1 MVAVVGNVGCVVD
14 ISPLF
19 MSAADFPARE
29 EASAALLTETYLLEC
44 CAGLQDD
51 IFAVLIGAKASK
63 YLLQWLRSLR
73 QSQR

>member
-1 MVAVVGNVGCVVD
+1 MIAVIGKVGRVVD

-29 EASAALLTETYLLEC
+29 EASATLLTETYFLKC
-44 CAGLQDD
+44 CAGLQDV
-51 IFAVLIGAKASK
+51 FLAGLIGAKASK
-63 YLLQWLRSLR
+63 YLLHQSRSLR